1 MVQENHRPRRILWK
15 LQLLAKAILTNPC
28 QKKIE
33 ADLVMRFFKTRRLR
47 IISGASLLLL
57 LTAFPVFLTLT
68 RPPPGSTSDAPAF
81 VVAYTTGLSA
91 LGLAGMVA
99 LGLAALFV
107 VWLLNGQSHH
117 VGQKYV
123 GRRRRD
129 FDKSLRSVAIILGT
143 AGLIVGSLA
152 GFYAAMMHARPD
164 LYSRMPLPF
173 LTAELE
179 IACLLGGAL
188 VYAAGRIGRRY

>member
-1 MVQENHRPRRILWK
+1 
-15 LQLLAKAILTNPC
+15 
-28 QKKIE
+28 
-33 ADLVMRFFKTRRLR
+33 MRFYKTRRLR

-57 LTAFPVFLTLT
+57 LTAIPLFLAIT
-68 RPPPGSTSDAPAF
+68 RPAPGATSEAPEF
-81 VVAYTTGLSA
+81 VVAYAAGLSS
-91 LGLAGMVA
+91 LGMAGIVA
-99 LGLAALFV
+99 FGLAALFL

-129 FDKSLRSVAIILGT
+129 FDKSLRSLAIILGS

-152 GFYAAMMHARPD
+152 GFYAAMMHARPE
-164 LYSRMPLPF
+164 LYSRLPMPS
-173 LTAELE
+173 LTAELA

-188 VYAAGRIGRRY
+188 VYTAGRIGRRY

>member
-1 MVQENHRPRRILWK
+1 
-15 LQLLAKAILTNPC
+15 
-28 QKKIE
+28 
-33 ADLVMRFFKTRRLR
+33 MRFYKTRRLR

-57 LTAFPVFLTLT
+57 LIGIPVFLGFT
-68 RPPPGSTSDAPAF
+68 RPRAGEIGDAPEF
-81 VVAYTTGLSA
+81 VVTYTAGLSS
-91 LGLAGMVA
+91 LGLAGLVA
-99 LGLAALFV
+99 FGLAILFS

-129 FDKSLRSVAIILGT
+129 LVESLRTVAIILGS

-152 GFYAAMMHARPD
+152 GLYAAMMHARPD

-173 LTAELE
+173 LTAELAF
-179 IACLLGGAL
+179 ACLLGGAL
-188 VYAAGRIGRRY
+188 VYGAGRLGQRY

>member
-1 MVQENHRPRRILWK
+1 
-15 LQLLAKAILTNPC
+15 
-28 QKKIE
+28 
-33 ADLVMRFFKTRRLR
+33 MRFYKTRRLR

-57 LTAFPVFLTLT
+57 LTAIPVFLALT
-68 RPPPGSTSDAPAF
+68 RPAHGAAGEAPEL
-81 VVAYTTGLSA
+81 VVAYATGLSS
-91 LGLAGMVA
+91 LGLAGLVA
-99 LGLAALFV
+99 FGLAVLFL

-129 FDKSLRSVAIILGT
+129 VVESLRTVAIILGS

-152 GFYAAMMHARPD
+152 GFYAAIMHARPD
-164 LYSRMPLPF
+164 LYFRMPLPF
-173 LTAELE
+173 LTAQLAL
-179 IACLLGGAL
+179 ACLLGGAF